1 MRIAIVTNTAWNI
14 FNFRLGLVRAL
25 QAQGHQVLLIAP
37 QDTYS
42 ARLRELG
49 LELHN
54 INMDSRG
61 VNPMK
66 DAGLTLELYNLYRRL
81 NLDLILHFTV
91 KPNIYGT
98 LAASRLKI
106 PVINNVCG
114 LGTVFLQ
121 QGLVSVVAKWLYRI
135 SFRFAQKVFF
145 HNSDDYRLFIEEGL
159 LVENQADI
167 VPGSGID
174 TQQFQPAVR
183 RKDRSDKFTFL
194 VISRL
199 IYDKGI
205 IEYIEAAKRLR
216 SQGAPVRFQLLGA
229 KDPVHKRGIPVHLID
244 QWVQSGVIDYLGTT
258 DDVRSVIQ
266 QADCVVLPSYR
277 EGLPRTL
284 LEAASLQK
292 PIVATDT
299 PGCRHV
305 VEDGVNGLLC
315 RVQDAEDL
323 ADKMF
328 TVTQFTDEEVLKMGE
343 QGREMVVKKFSQQ
356 VVIDKYIQV
365 VEQMNPKHSSD
376 VKNAFSFEN

>member
-14 FNFRLGLVRAL
+14 FNFRLGLVQAL
-25 QAQGHQVLLIAP
+25 QNQGHEVVLIAP
-37 QDTYS
+37 DDKYTD
-42 ARLRELG
+42 RLRESG
-49 LELHN
+49 FELYS

-61 VNPMK
+61 VNPVK
-66 DAGLTLELYNLYRRL
+66 DATLTLEFYRLYKKLR
-81 NLDLILHFTV
+81 LDLILHFTV

-121 QGLVSVVAKWLYRI
+121 QGVVSVVAKSLYRV

-145 HNSDDYRLFIEEGL
+145 HNPDDYHLFIKERLLEE
-159 LVENQADI
+159 ERADV

-174 TQQFQPAVR
+174 IQRFQPV
-183 RKDRSDKFTFL
+183 DNGNDESETFTFL

-205 IEYIEAAKRLR
+205 VEYIEAARRLR
-216 SQGAPVRFQLLGA
+216 EEGVSVRFQLLGA

-244 QWVQSGVIDYLGTT
+244 QWIQSGVVDYLGTT

-284 LEAASLQK
+284 LEAASLHK

-305 VEDGVNGLLC
+305 VEHGVNGLLC
-315 RVQDAEDL
+315 KVQDADDL
-323 ADKMF
+323 ADKMLS
-328 TVTQFTDEEVLKMGE
+328 VTQFSREEM
-343 QGREMVVKKFSQQ
+343 REMGARGRKIVETKFSQE
-356 VVIDKYIQV
+356 VVINKYIQV
-365 VEQMNPKHSSD
+365 IEQMSLNR
-376 VKNAFSFEN
+376 

>member
-1 MRIAIVTNTAWNI
+1 
-14 FNFRLGLVRAL
+14 
-25 QAQGHQVLLIAP
+25 
-37 QDTYS
+37 
-42 ARLRELG
+42 
-49 LELHN
+49 
-54 INMDSRG
+54 MDSRG
-61 VNPMK
+61 VNPVK
-66 DAGLTLELYNLYRRL
+66 DASLTLEFYRLYKKLQ
-81 NLDLILHFTV
+81 LDLILHFTV

-121 QGLVSVVAKWLYRI
+121 QGVVSVVAKNLYRV

-145 HNSDDYRLFIEEGL
+145 HNPDDYQLFIKERL
-159 LVENQADI
+159 LEKERADV

-174 TQQFQPAVR
+174 TQQFQPVESDAN
-183 RKDRSDKFTFL
+183 RSEIFTFL

-205 IEYIEAAKRLR
+205 VEYVEAAKHLKEEGI
-216 SQGAPVRFQLLGA
+216 SVRFQLLGA

-244 QWVQSGVIDYLGTT
+244 QWIQSGVVDYLGTT

-284 LEAASLQK
+284 LEAASLRK

-305 VEDGVNGLLC
+305 VEHGVNGLLC
-315 RVQDAEDL
+315 KVQDSADL
-323 ADKMF
+323 AEKMLA
-328 TVTQFTDEEVLKMGE
+328 VTRFSSEKIQEMGVK
-343 QGREMVVKKFSQQ
+343 GREMVENKFSQE
-356 VVIDKYIQV
+356 VVVNKYIQV
-365 VEQMNPKHSSD
+365 IEQMNL
-376 VKNAFSFEN
+376 NE